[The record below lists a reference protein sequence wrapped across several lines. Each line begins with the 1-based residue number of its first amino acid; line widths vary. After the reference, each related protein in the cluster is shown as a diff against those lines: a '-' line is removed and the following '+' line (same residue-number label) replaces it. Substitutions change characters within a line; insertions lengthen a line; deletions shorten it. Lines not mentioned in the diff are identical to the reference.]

1 MGRFLIVF
9 LLAIM
14 ASSCSDIGPRGTGY
28 ESAKSEMDK
37 AARQPIVTQ
46 QPEAVSKALLPPLV
60 VEMPK
65 VDGRPIEPRFDLEV
79 NNAPANQV
87 FMAIVSGT
95 RYSMVVHP
103 SVKEPLTLNLKDVTV
118 FEALDAIR
126 DLYGYE
132 YRVQGNRVLIQPLTL
147 QTRVFQVN
155 YLLSQRKGR
164 TEVRVTS
171 GAISDTSSAGIQGPT
186 AMPLPGTVTGRPLES
201 SNITTTSQN
210 DFWAELSTAVRS
222 MICTEGGRNVVVSP
236 QSGVLVVR
244 AYPAELRSVE
254 EFLHTMENVVDRQ
267 VVLEAKIIEVQLSDA
282 YQSGINWAAF
292 RSGNNSRFGGGV
304 VTPGTNLS
312 PTGSLTTFTATNPDG
327 TIATNSNLTGT
338 PGANVGSLVA
348 GQGTPGTLLGLAFQT
363 SNFASLISFL
373 ETQGTLQV
381 LSSPRLATLNN
392 QKAVL
397 KVGTD
402 EFFVTNVTTNVVATG
417 VNTIQSPT
425 ITVQPF
431 FSGVALDVTPQ
442 IDENNFINLH
452 IHPSVSD
459 VIEKNKNINLG
470 TAGSF
475 QLPLASSTI
484 SETDTVVRVGDG
496 NIVAIGGLMKET
508 QVRNR
513 SLVPG
518 LGDLPLAGFLFRN
531 NNNQSVKSEL
541 VILLK
546 PTVIQGPSS
555 WRQDILDSKE
565 RIDSIQRG
573 DVSEPPRDAPANSPP
588 PR

>member
-1 MGRFLIVF
+1 MKRFLVVVTLI
-9 LLAIM
+9 IM
-14 ASSCSDIGPRGTGY
+14 ATSCANIGPQGSGY
-28 ESAKSEMDK
+28 ETAKSEMSR

-79 NNAPANQV
+79 NNAVASQV

-132 YRVQGNRVLIQPLTL
+132 YRVQGNRILIQPLTL

-186 AMPLPGTVTGRPLES
+186 AVPLPGTVTGRPLES

-210 DFWAELSTAVRS
+210 DFWGELATSVRA
-222 MICTEGGRNVVVSP
+222 MIGTEGGRNVVASP

-267 VVLEAKIIEVQLSDA
+267 VVLEAKIIEVQLSD
-282 YQSGINWAAF
+282 QFQTGINWAAF
-292 RSGNNSRFGGGV
+292 RTGNNSRVGAGV
-304 VTPGTNLS
+304 LTPGTNLS
-312 PTGSLTTFTATNPDG
+312 PTGSLTTFTSTNPDG
-327 TIATNSNLTGT
+327 TIAATSNLTGT
-338 PGANVGSLVA
+338 PGANIGSLVA
-348 GQGTPGTLLGLAFQT
+348 GQGTPGTLFGLAFQT
-363 SNFASLISFL
+363 SNFASLLAFL

-431 FSGVALDVTPQ
+431 FSGVALDITPQ
-442 IDENNFINLH
+442 IDQNNFINLH

-475 QLPLASSTI
+475 QLPLASSTV

-496 NIVAIGGLMKET
+496 NVVAIGGLMKET

-513 SLVPG
+513 SQVPG
-518 LGDLPLAGFLFRN
+518 LGDIPIFGNLFSN
-531 NNNQSVKSEL
+531 TLKSSVKSEL

-565 RIDSIQRG
+565 RIDSIQG
-573 DVSEPPRDAPANSPP
+573 GNVSQPRQDAPANSPP